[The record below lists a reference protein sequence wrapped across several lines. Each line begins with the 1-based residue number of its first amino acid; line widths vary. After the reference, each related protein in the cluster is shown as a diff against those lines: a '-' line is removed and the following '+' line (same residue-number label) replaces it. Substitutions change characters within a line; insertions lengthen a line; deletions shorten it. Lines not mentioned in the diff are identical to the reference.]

1 VPLALL
7 AIGGI
12 NPKKIEFDLKLVQQG
27 RKISQELNIKINRE
41 GKEIFLAFVLDR
53 MIIGYE

>member
-12 NPKKIEFDLKLVQQG
+12 NPKKIEFDLNLVPQG